1 MRGKMKRK
9 IRSYLGFTSF
19 WYKLLLLLVLPV
31 LLLGIQVFASVVFQ
45 GTVIPLS
52 ILVLIF
58 AEIFGDTFVLGG
70 IQEKNSEKMDYL
82 KTSPRGM
89 KVMKSVLVMDLVR
102 RFLAFVVIFG
112 LSGLMMLVFGATPG
126 AEKMAGPEALLLAV
140 LLTYTLSVLGIFLSR
155 FGSLLWIN
163 MLCAYAGAIVGLVL
177 FFIGTGGMLPLLLPL
192 MNTVM
197 GILAVGLSILT
208 VKIAMMKVEGSYYD
222 K

>member
-1 MRGKMKRK
+1 MKQK
-9 IRSYLGFTSF
+9 IKSYLVFTSVL
-19 WYKLLLLLVLPV
+19 YKILMLLVLPV

-89 KVMKSVLVMDLVR
+89 KVMKSVLIMDLLR
-102 RFLAFVVIFG
+102 RFLSCVVIFG
-112 LSGLMMLVFGATPG
+112 LLRVSMWAFGATPG
-126 AEKMAGPEALLLAV
+126 SERLAGPGALLLAV
-140 LLTYTLSVLGIFLSR
+140 LLTYTFSVLGIFLSR

-192 MNTVM
+192 MNTAM

>member
-1 MRGKMKRK
+1 MKQK
-9 IRSYLGFTSF
+9 IKSYLVFTSVL
-19 WYKLLLLLVLPV
+19 YKILMLLVLPV

-89 KVMKSVLVMDLVR
+89 KVMKSVLIMDLLR
-102 RFLAFVVIFG
+102 RFLSCVVIFG
-112 LSGLMMLVFGATPG
+112 LLRVSMWVFGATPG
-126 AEKMAGPEALLLAV
+126 SERLAGPGALLLAV
-140 LLTYTLSVLGIFLSR
+140 LLTYTFSVLGIFLSR

-192 MNTVM
+192 MNTAM

>member
-1 MRGKMKRK
+1 MKQK
-9 IRSYLGFTSF
+9 IKSYLVFTSVL
-19 WYKLLLLLVLPV
+19 YKILMLLVLPV

-89 KVMKSVLVMDLVR
+89 KVMKSVLIMDLLR
-102 RFLAFVVIFG
+102 RFLSCVVIFG
-112 LSGLMMLVFGATPG
+112 LSRVSMWVFGATPG
-126 AEKMAGPEALLLAV
+126 SERLAGPGVLLLAV
-140 LLTYTLSVLGIFLSR
+140 LLTYTFSVLGIFLSR

-192 MNTVM
+192 MNTAM